1 MRFGKSRRFKW
12 HPHDTAGYSSCA
24 DYSRRC
30 CRSCGTNGAQRPKDS
45 LPKIMD
51 LVAQEQ
57 GYGMRR
63 SDLPGSSRR
72 AVSWFRCGQ
81 LRPLA
86 AAKAGS
92 LRCRDGCRKWLPQ
105 CWSWHII
112 VWLILIII
120 IMVWHVEPSPTITD
134 LSICVVASP
143 LQHMLLA
150 VAAFRGVQT
159 YEKIRADRPE
169 PSSVR
174 KEIYFL
180 GCGWGMLRKWCGNCI
195 KGYQRSSICLH
206 FNHQKQVLH
215 PWSQPHP
222 GGGLAFTSS
231 ILQLLLP
238 FEAVGSGWRNK
249 TPYIAMMS
257 RLGIGGNGLQYV
269 HADASRGRNTRGPM
283 QSALAEQWC
292 PGEESSVLAKL
303 QPITATLCNVVQ
315 YCANRKAVD
324 ICRLG
329 TESGI
334 TQGQSW
340 DRDTR
345 LEKFSLVATLVH
357 LHKAAESSK
366 SDTFNLYT
374 PLHRSSYSNR
384 CNFLQ

>member
-174 KEIYFL
+174 KENIFP
-180 GCGWGMLRKWCGNCI
+180 GMWLRHAEEMMWKLH
-195 KGYQRSSICLH
+195 QRISKIINLS
-206 FNHQKQVLH
+206 
-215 PWSQPHP
+215 P
-222 GGGLAFTSS
+222 
-231 ILQLLLP
+231 
-238 FEAVGSGWRNK
+238 
-249 TPYIAMMS
+249 
-257 RLGIGGNGLQYV
+257 
-269 HADASRGRNTRGPM
+269 
-283 QSALAEQWC
+283 
-292 PGEESSVLAKL
+292 L
-303 QPITATLCNVVQ
+303 QPP
-315 YCANRKAVD
+315 KAGFASM
-324 ICRLG
+324 IS
-329 TESGI
+329 T
-334 TQGQSW
+334 TSW
-340 DRDTR
+340 GRTR
-345 LEKFSLVATLVH
+345 IHIQHPPASVAIW
-357 LHKAAESSK
+357 SS
-366 SDTFNLYT
+366 
-374 PLHRSSYSNR
+374 RQR
-384 CNFLQ
+384 MAQ

>member
-1 MRFGKSRRFKW
+1 MA
-12 HPHDTAGYSSCA
+12 HYC
-24 DYSRRC
+24 
-30 CRSCGTNGAQRPKDS
+30 
-45 LPKIMD
+45 
-51 LVAQEQ
+51 
-57 GYGMRR
+57 
-63 SDLPGSSRR
+63 
-72 AVSWFRCGQ
+72 
-81 LRPLA
+81 
-86 AAKAGS
+86 
-92 LRCRDGCRKWLPQ
+92 
-105 CWSWHII
+105 
-112 VWLILIII
+112 LIII

-174 KEIYFL
+174 KKIYFL

-257 RLGIGGNGLQYV
+257 RLGIGGNGLQDV
-269 HADASRGRNTRGPM
+269 HADASRGRKHPQTNAICFGRTMVPRWGIFGPCEVAANHCYTVQCCAILCKSKCCWHLPTRYRIWDHTGPVLG
-283 QSALAEQWC
+283 SWYKI
-292 PGEESSVLAKL
+292 GEVLASGNPCPSAQSCRKL
-303 QPITATLCNVVQ
+303 QVWHLQSLHTSTPFILQQPLQFLAIILAIQ
-315 YCANRKAVD
+315 KGSASKFDWARA
-324 ICRLG
+324 RSLG
-329 TESGI
+329 EGI
-334 TQGQSW
+334 
-340 DRDTR
+340 
-345 LEKFSLVATLVH
+345 F
-357 LHKAAESSK
+357 
-366 SDTFNLYT
+366 
-374 PLHRSSYSNR
+374 
-384 CNFLQ
+384 